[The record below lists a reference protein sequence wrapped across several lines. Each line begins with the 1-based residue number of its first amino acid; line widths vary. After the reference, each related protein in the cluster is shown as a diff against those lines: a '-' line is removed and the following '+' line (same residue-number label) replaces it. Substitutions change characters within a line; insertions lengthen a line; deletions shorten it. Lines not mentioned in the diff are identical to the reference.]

1 MKLSKILCF
10 LIALDFICIIILCNL
25 DYDAKYTT
33 ILESVSDNGKYR
45 LYLIEEKYLIKKNI
59 EINFIYEKDNKLDQ
73 TYSHSMKIEVQNK
86 NKISKSDFK
95 INWYEDFLKI
105 TYKDSYDKTS
115 REYRIYFEDLEYN
128 E

>member
-10 LIALDFICIIILCNL
+10 LIALDFICIIILFNL
-25 DYDAKYTT
+25 DNDAKYTT

-45 LYLIEEKYLIKKNI
+45 LSLIEEKYLIKKNI
-59 EINFIYEKDNKLDQ
+59 EVNFRYKDEKLDQ
-73 TYSHSMKIEVQNK
+73 TYSHSMKIEVPNK
-86 NKISKSDFK
+86 SKISKSDFT

-105 TYKDSYDKTS
+105 IYTDSYDKTS
-115 REYRIYFEDLEYN
+115 REYRIYFEDLKYN

>member
-10 LIALDFICIIILCNL
+10 LIALDFICIIILFNL
-25 DYDAKYTT
+25 DNDARYTT
-33 ILESVSDNGKYR
+33 ILEVVSDNGKYR
-45 LYLIEEKYLIKKNI
+45 LSLIEEKYLIKKNI
-59 EINFIYEKDNKLDQ
+59 EVNFRYKDEKLDQ
-73 TYSHSMKIEVQNK
+73 TYSHSMKIEVPNK
-86 NKISKSDFK
+86 SKISKSDFT

-105 TYKDSYDKTS
+105 IYTDSYDKTS

>member
-10 LIALDFICIIILCNL
+10 LIALDFICIIILFNL
-25 DYDAKYTT
+25 DNDAKYTT

-59 EINFIYEKDNKLDQ
+59 EVNFRYKDEKLDQ
-73 TYSHSMKIEVQNK
+73 TYSHSMKIEVPNK
-86 NKISKSDFK
+86 SKISKSDFT

-105 TYKDSYDKTS
+105 IYTDSYDKTS

>member
-10 LIALDFICIIILCNL
+10 LIALDFICIIILFNL
-25 DYDAKYTT
+25 DNDARYTT

-45 LYLIEEKYLIKKNI
+45 LSLIEEKYLIKKNI
-59 EINFIYEKDNKLDQ
+59 EVNFRYKDEKLDQ
-73 TYSHSMKIEVQNK
+73 TYSHSMKIEVPNK
-86 NKISKSDFK
+86 SKISKSDFT

-105 TYKDSYDKTS
+105 IYTDSYDKIS

>member
-10 LIALDFICIIILCNL
+10 LIALDFICIIILFNL
-25 DYDAKYTT
+25 DNDARYTT

-59 EINFIYEKDNKLDQ
+59 EVNFRYKDEKLDQ
-73 TYSHSMKIEVQNK
+73 TYSHSMKIEVPNK
-86 NKISKSDFK
+86 SKISKSDFT

-105 TYKDSYDKTS
+105 IYTDSYDKTS

>member
-10 LIALDFICIIILCNL
+10 LIALDFICIIILFNL
-25 DYDAKYTT
+25 DNDARYTT

-45 LYLIEEKYLIKKNI
+45 LSLIEEKYLIKKNI
-59 EINFIYEKDNKLDQ
+59 EVNFRYKDEKLDQ
-73 TYSHSMKIEVQNK
+73 TYSHSMKIEVPNK
-86 NKISKSDFK
+86 SKISKSDFT

-105 TYKDSYDKTS
+105 IYTDSYDKTS

>member
-10 LIALDFICIIILCNL
+10 LIALDFICIIILFNL
-25 DYDAKYTT
+25 DNDARYTT

-45 LYLIEEKYLIKKNI
+45 LSLIEEKYLIKKNI
-59 EINFIYEKDNKLDQ
+59 EVNFRYTDEKLDQ
-73 TYSHSMKIEVQNK
+73 TYSHSMKIEVPNK
-86 NKISKSDFK
+86 SKISKSDFT

-105 TYKDSYDKTS
+105 IYTDSYDKTS

>member
-10 LIALDFICIIILCNL
+10 LIVLDFISIIILFNL
-25 DYDAKYTT
+25 DNDAKYTT

-45 LYLIEEKYLIKKNI
+45 LSLIEEKYLIKKNI
-59 EINFIYEKDNKLDQ
+59 EVNFRYKDEKLDQ
-73 TYSHSMKIEVQNK
+73 TYLQYMKIEVPNK
-86 NKISKSDFK
+86 SKISKSNFT
-95 INWYEDFLKI
+95 INWYENFLKI
-105 TYKDSYDKTS
+105 IYTDSYDKTS

>member
-10 LIALDFICIIILCNL
+10 LIALDFICIIILFNL
-25 DYDAKYTT
+25 DNDAKYTT

-45 LYLIEEKYLIKKNI
+45 LSLIEEKYLIKKNI
-59 EINFIYEKDNKLDQ
+59 EVNFRYKDEKLDQ
-73 TYSHSMKIEVQNK
+73 TYSHSIKIEVPNK
-86 NKISKSDFK
+86 SKISKSDFT

-105 TYKDSYDKTS
+105 IYTDSYDKTS

>member
-10 LIALDFICIIILCNL
+10 LIALDFICIIILFNL
-25 DYDAKYTT
+25 DNDAKYTT

-45 LYLIEEKYLIKKNI
+45 LSLIEEKYLIKKNI
-59 EINFIYEKDNKLDQ
+59 EVNFRYKDEKLDQ
-73 TYSHSMKIEVQNK
+73 TYSHSMKIEVPNK
-86 NKISKSDFK
+86 SKISKSDFT

-105 TYKDSYDKTS
+105 IYTDSYDKTS

>member
-10 LIALDFICIIILCNL
+10 LIVLDFICIIILFNL
-25 DYDAKYTT
+25 DNDAKYTT
-33 ILESVSDNGKYR
+33 ILEVVSDNGKYR
-45 LYLIEEKYLIKKNI
+45 LSLIEEKYLIKKNI
-59 EINFIYEKDNKLDQ
+59 EVNFRYKDEKLDQ
-73 TYSHSMKIEVQNK
+73 TYLQYMKIEVPNK
-86 NKISKSDFK
+86 SKISKSDFT

-105 TYKDSYDKTS
+105 IYTDSYDKTL

>member
-10 LIALDFICIIILCNL
+10 LIALDFICIIILFNL
-25 DYDAKYTT
+25 DNDAKYTT

-45 LYLIEEKYLIKKNI
+45 LSLIEEKYLIKKNI
-59 EINFIYEKDNKLDQ
+59 EVNFRYKDEKLDQ
-73 TYSHSMKIEVQNK
+73 TYSHSMKIEVPNK
-86 NKISKSDFK
+86 SKISKSDFT

-105 TYKDSYDKTS
+105 IYT
-115 REYRIYFEDLEYN
+115 EYRIYFEDLEYN

>member
-10 LIALDFICIIILCNL
+10 LIALDFICIIILFNL
-25 DYDAKYTT
+25 DNDAKYTT

-45 LYLIEEKYLIKKNI
+45 LSLIEEKYLIKKNI
-59 EINFIYEKDNKLDQ
+59 EVNFRYKDEKLDQ
-73 TYSHSMKIEVQNK
+73 TYSHSMKIEVPNK
-86 NKISKSDFK
+86 SKISKSDFT

-105 TYKDSYDKTS
+105 IYTDSYDKIS

>member
-59 EINFIYEKDNKLDQ
+59 EVNFIYKKDNKLDQ

-86 NKISKSDFK
+86 SKISKSDFK